1 MRILLIGYG
10 KMGKTIEQIALSRNH
25 SIVARID
32 QDNDDVWETLDK
44 GAVDV
49 AIEFSQPDAA
59 VTNIQHCLQRRIPII
74 SGTTGWLDQ
83 RREIEAFC
91 REQEGAFFYA
101 SNFSIGVN
109 LFFRLNA
116 QLAKLISDY
125 SQYQPRV
132 EEIHHTEKKDAPSGT
147 AITIAE
153 GMLEHLPLN
162 QWFLQDSPEEAAPA
176 SQLPI
181 QAKREPGV
189 PGTHVV
195 RYQSEEDTIE
205 IKHTAHSR
213 QGFAL
218 GAVVVAEWIVNQ
230 QKSGVLTMNDF
241 LK

>member
-1 MRILLIGYG
+1 
-10 KMGKTIEQIALSRNH
+10 MGKTIEQIALQRNH

-32 QDNDDVWETLDK
+32 QDNTDTWETLGKD
-44 GAVDV
+44 AADI

-59 VTNIQHCLQRRIPII
+59 VANIRHCLSRGIPIV
-74 SGTTGWLDQ
+74 SGTTGWLSH
-83 RREIEAFC
+83 REEIENFC
-91 REQEGAFFYA
+91 QEEGGTFFYA

-116 QLAKLISDY
+116 QLAKLIGDY
-125 SQYQPRV
+125 PQYQASI
-132 EEIHHTEKKDAPSGT
+132 EETHHTEKKDAPSGT

-153 GMLEHLPLN
+153 GILEYLPLTD
-162 QWFLQDSPEEAAPA
+162 WTLQESEQEKPV
-176 SQLPI
+176 SQLPVY
-181 QAKREPGV
+181 AKREKDV

-213 QGFAL
+213 KGFAL